1 MHPSNLLKLF
11 SITLITFFV
20 LTISFQANSASKTKQ
35 EADVSGKDRLVLMPL
50 RVPPEDRDLTGAM
63 ETALVEGL
71 QQKYI
76 VFSGEQVSQKAREIF
91 LKETRNTAHK
101 ECDETKCMQNIAMAF
116 QAELLATANVTKHD
130 GIYYLALSVQNIFDN
145 KVEYSKTLTCEICNG
160 AKVIEKLKTLSGV
173 ISSGAPDTAEDE
185 YQKEAVRK
193 QRAEQLKKEQQEFE
207 AKLKNADA
215 AERKRLLDAKAADD
229 KRLAELKAAA
239 EARRKNNQAQ
249 PTTFP
254 PLELAQT
261 EITKLTDK
269 IAAIETGYEKELADT
284 RKQVKQRYADKLD
297 ALENEKRDEFESKDE
312 FRTKQEKKHN
322 ELISQRD
329 AELARLNVATIADA
343 DTAPLKARIKA
354 LTEHVYPVGADGI
367 ETELGSYDSDEHQFS
382 IKMRSKNSIL
392 KLKLNSTIPLQGSEA
407 KAFKQQWQT
416 GLVRPEAKANFNGD
430 LVEVALLNDADNSR
444 LINHVGR
451 LMSSQAIEA
460 EIQTLT
466 GVMIHIPNKNYEMG
480 KYAVTQAQWKAI
492 MGNNLSNFT
501 SCGDACPVEQVS
513 WEDVREFVHK
523 LNEKTGRQYR
533 LPIEEEWEYACYGGN
548 KTEYCGG
555 NTLKTVAWYYENS
568 NKSTHPVGQKL
579 ANGYGLHDMSGNVW
593 QWMENLYDISHPEY
607 GRALRGGSWVNN
619 SEDLRAADRFYN
631 VPASRNG
638 YNGFRLVRTL
648 P

>member
-444 LINHVGR
+444 LILYEGGFKTSEAIAAATELKLWNTADISNSKVALESYISQYPNGRYFAEANAKFKLIKEGYVIQGGLIWIQINSSRKTDANDSQISGLLGLGLNSSGMNWSDANAYCSNTAINGQYGWRLPTKKELVAFYKSGALKDQEWSHLFWSSTPENDGNHYWVTLHNGDVGAVTDTYSNHV
-451 LMSSQAIEA
+451 
-460 EIQTLT
+460 T
-466 GVMIHIPNKNYEMG
+466 
-480 KYAVTQAQWKAI
+480 
-492 MGNNLSNFT
+492 
-501 SCGDACPVEQVS
+501 C
-513 WEDVREFVHK
+513 VR
-523 LNEKTGRQYR
+523 
-533 LPIEEEWEYACYGGN
+533 
-548 KTEYCGG
+548 
-555 NTLKTVAWYYENS
+555 
-568 NKSTHPVGQKL
+568 
-579 ANGYGLHDMSGNVW
+579 
-593 QWMENLYDISHPEY
+593 
-607 GRALRGGSWVNN
+607 
-619 SEDLRAADRFYN
+619 
-631 VPASRNG
+631 
-638 YNGFRLVRTL
+638 
-648 P
+648 